1 MKGLKR
7 ITGLVVFAVVLTVAS
22 STSVSA
28 QGILADI
35 LKRMDDN
42 NKALKSLK
50 SDLKMS
56 TYNPQINETD
66 TKDGM
71 VQYLPAPTKE
81 KISIRID
88 WSKPLVEH
96 LAVVNG
102 KYIMYRPHISQAIV
116 GSISDSKGAGNAGG
130 ALAFISMNRAQLK
143 ANYDVTYIGE
153 ATVNGSTKTW
163 QLKLTPKNAGSYRE
177 AELWVD
183 SNGMPVQ
190 AKVVEKNKNVT
201 TIQLTGVQ
209 RNATIPREVFSIKP
223 PGGTKIVQG

>member
-1 MKGLKR
+1 MKGMKR
-7 ITGLVVFAVVLTVAS
+7 VLGLAAFAVVFTFAS
-22 STSVSA
+22 STVASA
-28 QGILADI
+28 QGILAEI

-42 NKALKSLK
+42 NKGMKSLK
-50 SDLKMS
+50 SNLKMS
-56 TYNPQINETD
+56 TYNPQIDETD
-66 TKDGM
+66 VKDGA

-116 GSISDSKGAGNAGG
+116 GNVNDSKGPSSAGG

-143 ANYDVTYIGE
+143 ANYDVSYQGE
-153 ATVNGSTKTW
+153 ATVNGSVKTW
-163 QLKLTPKNAGSYRE
+163 QLKLTPKNAGSYKE

-190 AKVVEKNKNVT
+190 AKVVEKNKTVT
-201 TIQLTGVQ
+201 TIQLTGVE
-209 RNATIPREVFSIKP
+209 RNATIPKDVFSIKP
-223 PGGTKIVQG
+223 PGGTKIIQG